1 MYFCASIFDI
11 GMSQENL
18 TNTEKK
24 SFFKAWKTL
33 KVRSKIYQIGLHLLA
48 LFALGIVFA
57 WAVYKIGLTNDE
69 GGIDPNNRYLAN
81 YKEMGGL
88 TDSSKIY
95 SAQLQ
100 NYIQLA
106 VLNRFFPT
114 NAHLI
119 YDADRDMNDP
129 EMVNRMVYASNMYM
143 QETDN
148 GKKFTELLQE
158 VNALIARYP
167 ASTSTDNAIPWM
179 NDPGWPALKRA
190 MVNDAEKIRKAGEI
204 TGVDPRLIAA
214 CTVGEQIRLFNS
226 HREDVKRYLGPA
238 VMSVQSQFSLGV
250 NGIKDFTAAAVERNL
265 KDSTSVYYMGKKYEH
280 ILDYDTSQMHD
291 LTTARFNRLVDYR
304 DHLYSFIYAGCILH
318 QTMLQWKRAGY
329 DISDRPDVLCTLFNL
344 GFSASKPN
352 PSPRCGGSHVSV
364 GGRVYT
370 FGVLGNDFY
379 YSGELNEEFPLHK
392 KIFAE

>member
-1 MYFCASIFDI
+1 ME
-11 GMSQENL
+11 QEKP
-18 TNTEKK
+18 TNIEKK

-33 KVRSKIYQIGLHLLA
+33 RVRTKIYQIGVHLLA
-48 LFALGIVFA
+48 LFALGIIVA
-57 WAVYKIGLTNDE
+57 WGIYKLGFTNDN
-69 GGIDPNNRYLAN
+69 GGVDPNNRYMAD
-81 YKEMGGL
+81 YKEMGNL

-106 VLNRFFPT
+106 VLNQFFPT

-119 YDADRDMNDP
+119 YEADRTMNDP
-129 EMVNRMVYASNMYM
+129 DMLNHMVYASNMYM
-143 QETDN
+143 RETEN
-148 GKKFTELLQE
+148 GKKFQELLQE
-158 VNALIARYP
+158 VNTLIARYP
-167 ASTSTDNAIPWM
+167 ASTSTDNVIPWM

-190 MVNDAEKIRKAGEI
+190 MQNDAEKIRKAGEI

-226 HREDVKRYLGPA
+226 RREDVKRYLGPA

-265 KDSTSVYYMGKKYEH
+265 KDPNSVYYMGEKYEH
-280 ILDYDTSQMHD
+280 ILDYNEDQLED

-304 DHLYSFIYAGCILH
+304 DHLYSFIYTGCILH
-318 QTMLQWKRAGY
+318 QTMLQWKRAGF
-329 DISDRPDVLCTLFNL
+329 DISNRPDILCTLFNL

-352 PSPRCGGSHVSV
+352 EAPQCGGSHVSV
-364 GGRVYT
+364 GGRTYT

-379 YSGELNEEFPLHK
+379 YSGELFDEFPLHQQT
-392 KIFAE
+392 FAE

>member
-1 MYFCASIFDI
+1 M
-11 GMSQENL
+11 
-18 TNTEKK
+18 
-24 SFFKAWKTL
+24 
-33 KVRSKIYQIGLHLLA
+33 LA

-238 VMSVQSQFSLGV
+238 VMSVQSQF
-250 NGIKDFTAAAVERNL
+250 
-265 KDSTSVYYMGKKYEH
+265 
-280 ILDYDTSQMHD
+280 
-291 LTTARFNRLVDYR
+291 
-304 DHLYSFIYAGCILH
+304 
-318 QTMLQWKRAGY
+318 
-329 DISDRPDVLCTLFNL
+329 
-344 GFSASKPN
+344 
-352 PSPRCGGSHVSV
+352 
-364 GGRVYT
+364 
-370 FGVLGNDFY
+370 
-379 YSGELNEEFPLHK
+379 
-392 KIFAE
+392 

>member
-1 MYFCASIFDI
+1 M
-11 GMSQENL
+11 
-18 TNTEKK
+18 
-24 SFFKAWKTL
+24 L
-33 KVRSKIYQIGLHLLA
+33 KVRSKIYQISIHLLA
-48 LFALGIVFA
+48 FFALGMIAA
-57 WAVYKIGLTNDE
+57 WGIYMLGLTNDY

-81 YKEMGGL
+81 YKEMKGL

-100 NYIQLA
+100 NYIKLA
-106 VLNRFFPT
+106 VLNQFFPT

-119 YDADRDMNDP
+119 YEADRDLNDP
-129 EMVNRMVYASNMYM
+129 EMVNRMVYAGNLYM
-143 QETDN
+143 QETEN
-148 GKKFTELLQE
+148 GKKYVELMEE

-167 ASTSTDNAIPWM
+167 ATTSTDNAIPWM

-190 MVNDAEKIRKAGEI
+190 MVNDAEKIRKAGEL

-214 CTVGEQIRLFNS
+214 CTVGEQMRLFNS
-226 HREDVKRYLGPA
+226 RREDVKRYLGPA

-250 NGIKDFTAAAVERNL
+250 NGIKDFTAAAVEKNL

-280 ILDYDTSQMHD
+280 ILDYDNSQMED
-291 LTTARFNRLVDYR
+291 ITSSRFNRLVNYR
-304 DHLYSFIYAGCILH
+304 DHLYSFIYTGCILH

-344 GFSASKPN
+344 GFIASNPN
-352 PSPRCGGSHVSV
+352 PDPKCGGSHVSV
-364 GGRVYT
+364 GGRIYT

-379 YSGELNEEFPLHK
+379 YSGELADEFPMRN
-392 KIFAE
+392 KIFAD